1 MNTIETL
8 ASRNIPELLKL
19 KTGRKVKKLADWE
32 KRREELKKILQEE
45 EYGYIP
51 PKPDHLDVEVSEQ
64 VANFCAGKCQRKN
77 LTFTVTIGEKKH
89 SFPVVSAIPKSDKKV
104 PAFVFINFTP
114 AVPDKYLPSEELCDA
129 GFAVFSFCYNDVT
142 KDNGDFKNGIAPI
155 FRRGRAKQTSPG
167 KIAMWAWA
175 AMRVMDYVQTLD
187 EIDTEN
193 VAVVGHSRLGK
204 TALVAGAFDE
214 RFKYVISND
223 SGCSGAAITRG
234 KVGETVPVITN
245 VFPFWFN
252 PRYAKN
258 AATFEERGYDQ
269 HFLLALA
276 APRHLMIGSAEED
289 LWADPASEFLSAYAA
304 SEAYKLYGYKGVSE
318 TEEIPGAKSV
328 VYGDR
333 VFYQHRHGTHYF
345 SREDWGEYTKYIK
358 HVIESE
364 K

>member
-1 MNTIETL
+1 MNTIDTL
-8 ASRNIPELLKL
+8 SSRNIPELLRL
-19 KTGRKVKKLADWE
+19 KSGKTVKKLADWE
-32 KRREELKKILQEE
+32 KRREEIKKILQEE

-51 PKPDHLDVEVSEQ
+51 EKPDHLDVEVKEE
-64 VANFCAGKCQRKN
+64 VKNFCAGKCQRKN
-77 LTFTVTIGEKKH
+77 LTFTVTIGEKKF

-104 PAFVFINFTP
+104 PAFVFINFW
-114 AVPDKYLPSEELCDA
+114 PDAPVKYLPSEELCDL
-129 GFAVFSFCYNDVT
+129 GFAVFSLCYKDIT
-142 KDNGDFKNGIAPI
+142 SDNGDFKNGIAPL

-175 AMRVMDYVQTLD
+175 AMRVMDYVETLD
-187 EIDTEN
+187 EIDVDN

-234 KVGETVPVITN
+234 KEGETVPVITN

-304 SEAYKLYGYKGVSE
+304 SEAYKLYGFKGLSE
-318 TEEIPGAKSV
+318 VEEIPTAKSV
-328 VYGDR
+328 VAGER

-358 HVIESE
+358 SVIESD